1 MNKKLIALAV
11 GAAMG
16 LAPMAASAAKVTV
29 YGQLQFELASEGLD
43 NSISTTDAD
52 GNIIGRGSNDVT
64 IGKKGRWQDGTT
76 VEDNQRGRFGIKAS
90 EKLGNGMTAISQ
102 VEYDISASGNESE
115 ANPKGPAAPRIR
127 FAYVGLKG
135 NFGTFKIGTMKTP
148 YKYWGGVKY
157 DPFVTTNLEARR
169 NGGMSGGDYGQNNFF
184 SNSLGYKSPK
194 MNGFQFWGVYSPD
207 ENLSGRQDDGDYAA
221 GVKYS
226 NGPMEAFVAFSGN
239 SYNGT
244 STTRSDESRW
254 KIGGKYKMGN
264 HTFLGQYED
273 LSDIKQLKGDAG
285 DGQAYFLGYH
295 LKSGNNTFIAQFGN
309 TQGDYKFVPTATRA
323 DEETDYYA
331 IGMIHWLSKKTR
343 LFGGYSQSSVDN
355 LNNIKGVNGDRDAF
369 TVGIRMVF

>member
-29 YGQLQFELASEGLD
+29 YGQLQFELADESVD
-43 NSISTTDAD
+43 NSID
-52 GNIIGRGSNDVT
+52 GVKGNNVT
-64 IGKKGRWQDGTT
+64 ITKSNWQDNRTI
-76 VEDNQRGRFGIKAS
+76 EDNQRGRFGIKAS
-90 EKLGNGMTAISQ
+90 EKLGNGMTAIGQ
-102 VEYDISASGNESE
+102 VEYDISASSNESE
-115 ANPKGPAAPRIR
+115 ANPKLGSSKADSSPRIR
-127 FAYVGLKG
+127 LANVGLKG
-135 NFGTFKIGTMKTP
+135 NFGTALIGTMKTP

-169 NGGMSGGDYGQNNFF
+169 QGGMSGGDFGQNNFF
-184 SNSLGYKSPK
+184 SNALGYKSPK

-226 NGPMEAFVAFSGN
+226 NGPMEAFVVFSGN

-244 STTRSDESRW
+244 TSTVADESRW

-273 LSDIKQLKGDAG
+273 LSDINQVNGA
-285 DGQAYFLGYH
+285 DGQVYFLGYH
-295 LKSGNNTFIAQFGN
+295 FKSGNNTFIGQYGNAQSDLVGV
-309 TQGDYKFVPTATRA
+309 KTALTD
-323 DEETDYYA
+323 DEETDYFA

-355 LNNIKGVNGDRDAF
+355 LNGLKATSGDRDAF